1 MKNLGKYRAY
11 PFPFYLTRTYYGT
24 CMPNGPQQTLLLP
37 SAIEIC

>member
-1 MKNLGKYRAY
+1 MKNVGKYRAY
-11 PFPFYLTRTYYGT
+11 PFPFYLTRTYGT